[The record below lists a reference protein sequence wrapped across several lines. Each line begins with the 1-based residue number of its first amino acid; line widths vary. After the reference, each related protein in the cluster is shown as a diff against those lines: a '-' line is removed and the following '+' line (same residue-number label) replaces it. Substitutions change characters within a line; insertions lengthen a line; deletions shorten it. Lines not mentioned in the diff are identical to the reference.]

1 MKTNS
6 NRNARKLIQ
15 LWIVVKGYTSTCFLR
30 ALRYRQFFQHFL
42 RAFTTSAAV
51 TGG

>member
-15 LWIVVKGYTSTCFLR
+15 LWIVVKGYTSTCFLEPSVTVN
-30 ALRYRQFFQHFL
+30 FFNTF
-42 RAFTTSAAV
+42 
-51 TGG
+51 